1 VYFAGGE
8 KAEDEKWVAIGVL
21 IFFIALLLLIIIST
35 FKTGDENPGCLEKVT
50 RYKIFVYWKTD
61 SLLIFRTKKK
71 ISGMAC
77 IWNGMACN
85 RDEIPFNLYRIRYF
99 TIPK

>member
-1 VYFAGGE
+1 MFFLSQALPYIIEGIRVLPLVTFPLVYFAGGE

-61 SLLIFRTKKK
+61 SLLIFCTKKK
-71 ISGMAC
+71 IS
-77 IWNGMACN
+77 
-85 RDEIPFNLYRIRYF
+85 
-99 TIPK
+99 

>member
-1 VYFAGGE
+1 MYFAGGE

-35 FKTGDENPGCLEKVT
+35 FKTGNENPGCLEKVT

-61 SLLIFRTKKK
+61 SLLIFHTKKK

-77 IWNGMACN
+77 ICIKTN
-85 RDEIPFNLYRIRYF
+85 RDEIPFNLYGIRYF